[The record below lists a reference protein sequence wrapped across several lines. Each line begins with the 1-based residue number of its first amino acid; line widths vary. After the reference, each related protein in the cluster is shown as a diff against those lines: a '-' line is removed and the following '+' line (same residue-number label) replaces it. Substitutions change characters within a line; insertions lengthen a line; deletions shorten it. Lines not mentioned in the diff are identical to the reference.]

1 MALPQPALRSQLAPR
16 VESETGYGQTTGKI
30 KADMGGR
37 DRAALLGVL
46 QDLYAS
52 DEANRAFLHARFGLG
67 DDPLQPYKKTIDRCL
82 WPNVF
87 RGQQTSVSRATGAIT
102 KYKKALGDPVG
113 LAELLV
119 FYCERA
125 AGFCQEVHH
134 EDMAYFDALMRMFEQ
149 ALKATANLTDKVQ
162 NGFLARLDRVRTIGR
177 QLSNGV
183 GEDMDV
189 LLSEF
194 MTQDE
199 KSGWRG
205 PVLRVGAA
213 MQAMLF
219 AVVVALIVWRF
230 NPTLRSGALFLIFAI
245 FSVAFYFLWIWVFV
259 ERPAELAKK
268 LPISGTELRRKGK
281 NFTIA

>member
-1 MALPQPALRSQLAPR
+1 MGKRPAKSKPTWADVKINLA
-16 VESETGYGQTTGKI
+16 SF
-30 KADMGGR
+30 

-46 QDLYAS
+46 QELYAS

-87 RGQQTSVSRATGAIT
+87 RGQQTSVSRATAAIT
-102 KYKKALGDPVG
+102 RYKKALGDPVG

-125 AGFCQEVHH
+125 AGFCQDVHH
-134 EDMAYFDALMRMFEQ
+134 EDMAYFDALVRMFEQ
-149 ALKATANLTDKVQ
+149 ALKATANLTGKVQ
-162 NGFLARLDRVRTIGR
+162 NGFLARLDRVRSIGR

-194 MTQDE
+194 DL
-199 KSGWRG
+199 SVHARG
-205 PVLRVGAA
+205 AS
-213 MQAMLF
+213 
-219 AVVVALIVWRF
+219 W
-230 NPTLRSGALFLIFAI
+230 
-245 FSVAFYFLWIWVFV
+245 
-259 ERPAELAKK
+259 K
-268 LPISGTELRRKGK
+268 
-281 NFTIA
+281 

>member
-1 MALPQPALRSQLAPR
+1 MGKRPAKSKPTWADVKINLA
-16 VESETGYGQTTGKI
+16 SF
-30 KADMGGR
+30 

-87 RGQQTSVSRATGAIT
+87 RGQQTSVSRATGAMY

-125 AGFCQEVHH
+125 SGFCQDVHH
-134 EDMAYFDALMRMFEQ
+134 EDMAYFDALVRMFEQ
-149 ALKATANLTDKVQ
+149 ALKATANLTGKVQ
-162 NGFLARLDRVRTIGR
+162 NGFLARLDRVRSIGR

-194 MTQDE
+194 DL
-199 KSGWRG
+199 SVHARG
-205 PVLRVGAA
+205 AS
-213 MQAMLF
+213 
-219 AVVVALIVWRF
+219 W
-230 NPTLRSGALFLIFAI
+230 
-245 FSVAFYFLWIWVFV
+245 
-259 ERPAELAKK
+259 K
-268 LPISGTELRRKGK
+268 
-281 NFTIA
+281 